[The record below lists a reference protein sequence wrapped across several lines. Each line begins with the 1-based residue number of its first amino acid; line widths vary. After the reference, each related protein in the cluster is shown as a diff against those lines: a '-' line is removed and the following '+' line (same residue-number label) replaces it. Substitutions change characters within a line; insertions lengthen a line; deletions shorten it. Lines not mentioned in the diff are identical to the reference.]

1 MQNIV
6 FLFIYCFIWFLCV
19 GICSQGQ
26 DKCSCAS
33 HNTAKWHIF
42 TLKSM
47 RPLYRTGYECPPIL
61 WFFLKYPL
69 LLIKSCNNDGWNKNG
84 WDFTWPFCLF
94 NHAIMMGGIKMD
106 GILHGPRYSWYL
118 PDFMIMKYMDLSTP
132 CISTTPMAWTHCCH
146 VICPLRSA
154 FYVYKNDFVK
164 NSFLLQDLDGQK
176 LQKSPFS
183 PSFRDLFALRI
194 HNGQYY
200 SCGSYFKLY
209 ILQFGHVSQ

>member
-6 FLFIYCFIWFLCV
+6 FLFIYCFRWFLCI

-47 RPLYRTGYECPPIL
+47 CIYEAPVQTRIWVPTNFMI
-61 WFFLKYPL
+61 FF
-69 LLIKSCNNDGWNKNG
+69 KSA
-84 WDFTWPFCLF
+84 TFCLF
-94 NHAIMMGGIKMD
+94 NHAIMIGEIKMD
-106 GILHGPRYSWYL
+106 GILHGPGHSWYL
-118 PDFMIMKYMDLSTP
+118 RDFMIMKYMDLSKP
-132 CISTTPMAWTHCCH
+132 CNSTTAITWTHCCH
-146 VICPLRSA
+146 LICSLRSA

-164 NSFLLQDLDGQK
+164 NSFLFQDLGGQK

-200 SCGSYFKLY
+200 SCGSYFKLH

>member
-1 MQNIV
+1 
-6 FLFIYCFIWFLCV
+6 
-19 GICSQGQ
+19 
-26 DKCSCAS
+26 
-33 HNTAKWHIF
+33 
-42 TLKSM
+42 
-47 RPLYRTGYECPPIL
+47 
-61 WFFLKYPL
+61 
-69 LLIKSCNNDGWNKNG
+69 
-84 WDFTWPFCLF
+84 
-94 NHAIMMGGIKMD
+94 
-106 GILHGPRYSWYL
+106 
-118 PDFMIMKYMDLSTP
+118 MKYMDLSTP
-132 CISTTPMAWTHCCH
+132 CISTTAMTWTHCCH

-176 LQKSPFS
+176 LQKSPFL